1 MVRHHCNRAIVRWH
15 RSTAYRIG
23 TQAGRADERTR
34 TALLLQL
41 RVITQA
47 LQGLAQECKSRIS
60 KPFALLWLAL
70 CCTVLRSRWCQSGI
84 NIASYS
90 SDTVVH
96 GSQAGSTCGRRR
108 ACAVEIRPFHEAFG
122 HFIHVDLLAA
132 YVFLDRPGVLY
143 HPSRVAPSRL
153 WVAVRECSLRVG
165 ITSRPQWVQL
175 GRSRKPSARSKE
187 VHVGERGRRKGSQ
200 GRAED
205 RVRGRVRERV
215 QGRPERREVSSTGR
229 RRGTFNVGAIEGF
242 ANRFSDHG
250 GGTSGLAGAA
260 SGLAGAASGLAGG
273 SFAHRI
279 LDNDTESSEEDFNN
293 ELSQRLDLIDERL
306 QRLEEQ
312 VQTFLEAGGEDV
324 QEPESGSDPN
334 SSP

>member
-1 MVRHHCNRAIVRWH
+1 MLKADRDPRPKHHK
-15 RSTAYRIG
+15 
-23 TQAGRADERTR
+23 GRVVARP
-34 TALLLQL
+34 LSS
-41 RVITQA
+41 
-47 LQGLAQECKSRIS
+47 SRGFYANPIS
-60 KPFALLWLAL
+60 KGVSVLWVAE

-122 HFIHVDLLAA
+122 HFIHVDLLAP

-143 HPSRVAPSRL
+143 HSSRVAPSRL
-153 WVAVRECSLRVG
+153 WVAVRECSPWVE
-165 ITSRPQWVQL
+165 ITSRLRRVQL
-175 GRSRKPSARSKE
+175 GRSRQPSTRSKE
-187 VHVGERGRRKGSQ
+187 AHVGKRGRRKGSQ

-215 QGRPERREVSSTGR
+215 QGRPERREEGSTRR
-229 RRGTFNVGAIEGF
+229 RRGTFNVGAIEGY
-242 ANRFSDHG
+242 ANRLTDHV
-250 GGTSGLAGAA
+250 GGT

-306 QRLEEQ
+306 RRLEEQ
-312 VQTFLEAGGEDV
+312 MQTFLEAGGGDV
-324 QEPESGSDPN
+324 QEPEGGTDPA
-334 SSP
+334 SSS